1 MISPATTMTKQEQ
14 QEKEQQH
21 KGRRTFPMLLHDM
34 LTKAE
39 QEGFTDI
46 CSWQP
51 HGRAFRIHK
60 HKQFTEKIMPQL
72 FRQSKWSS
80 FQRQLNLY
88 GFNRFTANNPDKGA
102 YYHEAFLRGNPL
114 LVKRIERKRV
124 KGTKRRVASNP
135 ELNPDFYTMPS
146 LQEDNNNNNNNV
158 MSSSSSSSSSIT
170 SLDVVASSSSS
181 AASNGR
187 SRLTTSPIMTQTQH
201 PQRPFAVMGQHQ
213 EQQQYQ
219 QYPPYYPEFA
229 PPTELTMVA
238 SHENTPV
245 ITPTITPRASMD
257 HVSYQHPP
265 RQYHHL
271 PTTPKQ
277 QHPEVVAL
285 EQQEPQELESVLSS
299 SSYTAQAQLQEPQL
313 GDLCEELDNIFADD
327 TPLSGLDF
335 NNSLRSLNSTI
346 STQKKRKSCTAGE
359 IDFILNNQDFDFDL
373 MDAPKNT
380 PNTAT
385 TYDLMSC
392 AV

>member
-1 MISPATTMTKQEQ
+1 MVSPATTTMTKQDQQEQ
-14 QEKEQQH
+14 QEQH
-21 KGRRTFPMLLHDM
+21 KGRRTFPMLLHEM

-60 HKQFTEKIMPQL
+60 HTQFTEKIMPQL

-146 LQEDNNNNNNNV
+146 LLEDNSNNNV
-158 MSSSSSSSSSIT
+158 MSSSSSSSTT
-170 SLDVVASSSSS
+170 SLDVTNSSSSSS
-181 AASNGR
+181 AASHE
-187 SRLTTSPIMTQTQH
+187 PIMPHTQH
-201 PQRPFAVMGQHQ
+201 QQHSFAVMGQHQ
-213 EQQQYQ
+213 EQQHQEQ
-219 QYPPYYPEFA
+219 QYTQYYPEFA
-229 PPTELTMVA
+229 PPTKPTMVA
-238 SHENTPV
+238 SNGNTPV
-245 ITPTITPRASMD
+245 ITPPITPRTSMD
-257 HVSYQHPP
+257 HVSYQNQH
-265 RQYHHL
+265 RYYQL
-271 PTTPKQ
+271 PTTKQ
-277 QHPEVVAL
+277 QHPEVVTF
-285 EQQEPQELESVLSS
+285 EQDHPQQLESVLSS
-299 SSYTAQAQLQEPQL
+299 SSYTAPQAQELQL
-313 GDLCEELDNIFADD
+313 GDLCDELDNIFTDE
-327 TPLSGLDF
+327 TPLAGLDF
-335 NNSLRSLNSTI
+335 NNSLPSLNSI
-346 STQKKRKSCTAGE
+346 PTQKKRNSCTAGE
-359 IDFILNNQDFDFDL
+359 IDFILNNHDFDFDL
-373 MDAPKNT
+373 MDAPHTATTT